1 MHRDSERHKLFS
13 RRAALLI
20 GGKAVLLSG
29 LAARMYYLQVI
40 EAERYRVLAEENRIN
55 LRLLAP
61 PRGHIVDRF
70 GVAMADNQQ
79 NYRVLLNAEDALD
92 IETTLDVL
100 GRIIPIGPGE
110 RRRILRE
117 VKLNRRFVPTTIREN
132 LDWQIVSKIEVNAPD
147 LPGVNIDVGQS
158 RHYPFGPETAH
169 VLGYVAAV
177 SPKEVTGDPLLEL
190 PGFRIGKAGIEKV
203 YDLQLR
209 GTGGSSQVEVNAFG
223 HVIRELS
230 RQDGQAGEQ
239 VVLTIDLELQKM
251 VSKRFGDLSGAA
263 VVMDTNNGD
272 VLSLVSTPTY
282 DPNAFNTGLSYEEWN
297 QLTSNPKSPLTNKA
311 LSGQFSPGST
321 FKMIVLLAALD
332 KGIIGPDN
340 RIHCSGAMELGDATF
355 HCWKKGGHGWMDAFN
370 GIMQSCD
377 VYFYEVARRTGID
390 RIAAMARRFGFGEVL
405 GLDLPGEKPGLV
417 PSRKWK
423 KKALNAPW
431 QQGETVLVGIGQG
444 YLLTTPLQLA
454 VMAARLGNGGVKVTP
469 RLTRPRADPEPVS
482 FDSIFKGSPDQDP
495 VPESLGL
502 LPAHLDLVR
511 KAMTGVVNNPQGTAF
526 KARIKTK
533 GQEMAGK
540 TGTVQVRRITKAER
554 EEGVRKNKDI
564 PWRERDHAMFVGFAP
579 IDKPRYAVSV
589 VIEHGGSG
597 SSVAAPIARDILAEA
612 QRRNSAKPG
621 ILPDG
626 EPGTVP
632 EAQQQVSKPKTGKSR
647 GKG

>member
-1 MHRDSERHKLFS
+1 MHRDSKRHKLFS

-55 LRLLAP
+55 LRLLPP

-79 NYRVLLNAEDALD
+79 NYRVLLNAEDTPD
-92 IETTLDVL
+92 IEATLNVL
-100 GRIIPIGPGE
+100 SRIIPISAGE

-117 VKLNRRFVPTTIREN
+117 VKHNRRFVPTTVREN
-132 LDWQIVSKIEVNAPD
+132 LDWQVVSKIEVNAPD

-190 PGFRIGKAGIEKV
+190 PGFRIGKAGVEKV

-251 VSKRFGDLSGAA
+251 VSKRFGDQSGAA
-263 VVMDTNNGD
+263 VVMDIHNGD
-272 VLSLVSTPTY
+272 ILSLVSTPAF
-282 DPNAFNTGLSYEEWN
+282 DPNAFNTGLSNEEWT
-297 QLTSNPKSPLTNKA
+297 QLTSDPKSPLTNKA

-321 FKMIVLLAALD
+321 FKMIVLLAALE

-340 RIHCSGAMELGDATF
+340 RIHCSGEMELGDATF
-355 HCWKKGGHGWMDAFN
+355 HCWKKNGHGWMDAFN

-390 RIAAMARRFGFGEVL
+390 RIAGMARRFGFGDVL

-423 KKALNAPW
+423 KKTLNAPW
-431 QQGETVLVGIGQG
+431 QQGETVLIGIGQG
-444 YLLTTPLQLA
+444 YLLSTPLQMA

-469 RLTRPRADPEPVS
+469 RLTRPRLDPELDP
-482 FDSIFKGSPDQDP
+482 FDSIPKGDHDDDP

-502 LPAHLDLVR
+502 LPAHLELVR
-511 KAMTGVVNNPQGTAF
+511 QAMNGVVNNPQGTAF

-533 GQEMAGK
+533 GRQMAGK
-540 TGTVQVRRITKAER
+540 TGTVQLRRITKVER

-589 VIEHGGSG
+589 VVEHGGGG

-626 EPGTVP
+626 DPGLKP
-632 EAQQQVSKPKTGKSR
+632 ETGQQVSTPATDKYR